1 MDLQTQSQDNC
12 LDTHTLFILNIT
24 AYTVTSIAFYTLKFA
39 VTYLAVKYNFYN
51 GW

>member
-12 LDTHTLFILNIT
+12 LAPHTLFILNIT